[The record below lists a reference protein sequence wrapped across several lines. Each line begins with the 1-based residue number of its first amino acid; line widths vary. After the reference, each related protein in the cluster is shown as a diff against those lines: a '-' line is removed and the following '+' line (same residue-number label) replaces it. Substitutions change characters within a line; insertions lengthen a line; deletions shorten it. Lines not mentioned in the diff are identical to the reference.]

1 MAEEYVKTKIE
12 RVRYLFK
19 FETLSSYTAIS
30 EITFASQLPPV
41 ETGGLQ
47 TATRDQTVDQEA
59 RNCSSVTGY
68 KNGRVFPWL
77 CPLPGTPNPTYPSR
91 Y

>member
-47 TATRDQTVDQEA
+47 TATRDQTVD
-59 RNCSSVTGY
+59 
-68 KNGRVFPWL
+68 
-77 CPLPGTPNPTYPSR
+77 
-91 Y
+91 